1 MRLQGPGFYLSKKVG
16 RAMTDYQMLSDG
28 DRIAVGV
35 SGGKDSL
42 SLLHILRS
50 RQAFCPIKY
59 QLVVVHIDLGYSP
72 RYTKRL
78 MNYFRRSSYEYTIK
92 KLNLYPKGEFPASAK
107 SGKQDKSC
115 FWCSW
120 NRRKVLFETA
130 AEYKCNKVA
139 LGHHLDDITQTILLN
154 LFFNSEISA
163 MSPRQELFSGQLTV
177 IRPLAYVEERE
188 ITRFARY
195 EKLPYYKYNCTN
207 SLVSNRRRIAAI
219 IRDLERVCPNLKT
232 NIFRS
237 IKRIKQ
243 DYLL

>member
-1 MRLQGPGFYLSKKVG
+1 
-16 RAMTDYQMLSDG
+16 MTDYQMLADG
-28 DRIAVGV
+28 DRVAVCV

-59 QLVVVHIDLGYSP
+59 QLVAVHVDLGYSP
-72 RYTKRL
+72 RNTKRL
-78 MNYFRRSSYEYTIK
+78 RNYFHRSGYEYAIK
-92 KLNLYPKGEFPASAK
+92 KLKLYPKGAFHNSVR

-120 NRRKVLFETA
+120 NRRKMLFETA
-130 AEYKCNKVA
+130 AKYQCNKVA

-163 MSPRQELFSGQLTV
+163 MSPKQELFSGRLTV
-177 IRPLAYVEERE
+177 IRPLAYVQEKE
-188 ITRFARY
+188 ITRFARH
-195 EKLPYYKYNCTN
+195 EKLPYFKYNCKN
-207 SLVSNRRRIAAI
+207 SLISNRRRIAAI

-237 IKRIKQ
+237 IRRIKQ

>member
-16 RAMTDYQMLSDG
+16 KAMTDYQMLSDG

-42 SLLHILRS
+42 SLLRILAS

-59 QLVVVHIDLGYSP
+59 QLVAVHIDLGNSLSQ
-72 RYTKRL
+72 TKRL
-78 MNYFRRSSYEYTIK
+78 KNYFNRAGYKYTIK
-92 KLNLYPKGEFPASAK
+92 KLNLYPKGKSRISGK
-107 SGKQDKSC
+107 SGQDKSC

-120 NRRKVLFETA
+120 NRRKMLFTTA
-130 AEYKCNKVA
+130 AEYRCNKVA

-154 LFFNSEISA
+154 LFFNAEISA
-163 MSPRQELFSGQLTV
+163 MSPKQELFSGQLTV
-177 IRPLAYVEERE
+177 IRPLAYVQEKE
-188 ITRFARY
+188 IIRFAKQ
-195 EKLPYYKYNCTN
+195 ENLPYHRYNCPN
-207 SLVSNRRRIAAI
+207 SLVSNRKRVAGI
-219 IRDLERVCPNLKT
+219 IRDLERICPNLKT

-237 IKRIKQ
+237 IKRIKK

>member
-1 MRLQGPGFYLSKKVG
+1 MKLTGPGFYLSKKVG
-16 RAMTDYQMLSDG
+16 RAMADYRMLSEG

-50 RQAFCPIKY
+50 RQGFCPIKY
-59 QLVVVHIDLGYSP
+59 QLVAVHIDLGNSP
-72 RYTKRL
+72 GSTKRL
-78 MNYFRRSSYEYTIK
+78 RDYFKRSGYKYRIK
-92 KLNLYPKGEFPASAK
+92 KLRLYPENK
-107 SGKQDKSC
+107 SSGRQVKQDKSC

-120 NRRKVLFETA
+120 NRRKLLFETA

-139 LGHHLDDITQTILLN
+139 LGHHLDDIIQTILLN

-163 MSPRQELFSGQLTV
+163 MSPKQELFSGQLTL
-177 IRPLAYVEERE
+177 IRPLAYVDENE
-188 ITRFARY
+188 IISFTRQQ
-195 EKLPYYKYNCTN
+195 KLPYSKYSCAN
-207 SLVSNRRRIAAI
+207 SLISNRRRVAGI
-219 IRDLERVCPNLKT
+219 IRDLEKICPNLKT

-237 IKRIKQ
+237 IRRIKK